1 MSHKKFGPDRF
12 SRFDVYWIQTNRQ
25 TDRQAKFIYRC
36 LITIYSVQLLFLDLQ
51 ANTLGQGLGFYVYI
65 KIGLKLENPITNKS
79 ACRPLC
85 ANGDYLY
92 FNQIYSIW
100 LETLGAFKVV
110 IFRSTIESN

>member
-1 MSHKKFGPDRF
+1 M
-12 SRFDVYWIQTNRQ
+12 
-25 TDRQAKFIYRC
+25 
-36 LITIYSVQLLFLDLQ
+36 
-51 ANTLGQGLGFYVYI
+51 GQGLGFYVYI

-92 FNQIYSIW
+92 FIQIYSIW

-110 IFRSTIESN
+110 IFRSTSLKLDTLNRKLYLNFKNVLNLENPITTNESVDPYFPFF